1 MTAPFVPPAKP
12 PTTAPPAAPAPAP
25 TTVPGCCRTVSLAT
39 SPGLFPV
46 WAVWQP
52 DRAPARIA
60 TETIAR
66 VVLMCIALIACL
78 PLLAACPR
86 HPAAMPSR

>member
-52 DRAPARIA
+52 ARPPARIA

-66 VVLMCIALIACL
+66 VVPIALMPASRF
-78 PLLAACPR
+78 PAAWPR